1 MMNSPGS
8 DKPAIITTAPQ
19 AKHSEI
25 LMWLKEDLSDH
36 CHMPHYTADTTA
48 TWTQGGMTH
57 QKRRKG
63 RMLPS
68 VTFPN
73 SSREAQQ
80 FRWGTFT
87 RIDLQEMTLGC
98 IPVRL
103 PCSSFFP
110 GHLAASPAARGA
122 AVPLP
127 GRSQSHTQSIRQH
140 TSTGSN
146 PRCIS
151 LDDFPYQIRN
161 PAELITGMFALQVY
175 YVQGLLGRSHFL
187 LSGRKTSYLDV
198 HCKGCSAH
206 TKSTQR

>member
-19 AKHSEI
+19 AKRSEI

-48 TWTQGGMTH
+48 TWTQGDMTH

-73 SSREAQQ
+73 SSREAQR

-151 LDDFPYQIRN
+151 LDDFPLPDTESCQAYHR
-161 PAELITGMFALQVY
+161 
-175 YVQGLLGRSHFL
+175 
-187 LSGRKTSYLDV
+187 DV
-198 HCKGCSAH
+198 CSAGVLCPRL
-206 TKSTQR
+206 TWEEPLLTVRKKAQLPGCPLQRMQCTH